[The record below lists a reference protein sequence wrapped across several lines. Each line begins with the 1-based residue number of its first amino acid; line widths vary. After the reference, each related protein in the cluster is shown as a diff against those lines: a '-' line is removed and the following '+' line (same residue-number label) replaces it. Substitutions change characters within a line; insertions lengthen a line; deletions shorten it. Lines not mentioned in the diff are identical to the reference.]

1 MNVQNNFAPSIIS
14 MDGTFE
20 GCFNVEAKLS
30 QVSVQ
35 DTRENASRTIDFH
48 TLLPDIAMGRV
59 SEDPKPPSYQDA
71 CFSFVNILSALGP
84 VDLTFGP

>member
-14 MDGTFE
+14 MDGIFE

-30 QVSVQ
+30 QVVVQ
-35 DTRENASRTIDFH
+35 DSRQNASRTIDYH
-48 TLLPDIAMGRV
+48 TLLPDIAMGTV
-59 SEDPKPPSYQDA
+59 SKDPKPPSYLDS
-71 CFSFVNILSALGP
+71 CFSFINILSALGP